1 MSRRALPY
9 RTPGDEAVKAQQWM
23 LVVDGEGLDLPEA
36 LPDWD
41 YQMSLRLRNEVHID
55 LDAVYAST
63 GLPSDVRLSL
73 VVVWTATG
81 SGLRG
86 TAQRISLSGGGAHN
100 VELDIELSGTQ
111 LGGLLT
117 LDTQLVLAEASDTGA
132 VAAPR
137 RGGSVLWTSKR
148 TLHLQGDAPQF
159 PIAVV
164 DFEPTPLPADAAWHV
179 QLSDELNTATM
190 GALLLLVNEQKK
202 AVVTAFQNAASPRP
216 IDKVYLS
223 AAYADIARTMIEHAL
238 ADPDFG
244 DESDYAEDSLGA
256 TLQNLLSNLFPHESV
271 QHLRRRRDQFPSLF
285 ATEVQAAVSIFEEAR

>member
-9 RTPGDEAVKAQQWM
+9 RTPGDEAVKAQQWV
-23 LVVDGEGLDLPEA
+23 LVIDDEGVDLPEA

-41 YQMSLRLRNEVHID
+41 YQMSLRLRNEVHVD
-55 LDAVYAST
+55 LDAVYSST
-63 GLPSDVRLSL
+63 GLSPDARLSL

-86 TAQRISLSGGGAHN
+86 TAQRVSLSGGGAHN
-100 VELDIELSGTQ
+100 VVLDIELSGTQ
-111 LGGLLT
+111 LGGVLT
-117 LDTQLVLAEASDTGA
+117 LDTQLVLAEAQETGA
-132 VAAPR
+132 IAAPR
-137 RGGSVLWTSKR
+137 RGGSVLWTNKR

-164 DFEPTPLPADAAWHV
+164 DFAPTPLPTDAAWHV
-179 QLSDELNTATM
+179 QLSEELNTATM

-202 AVVTAFQNAASPRP
+202 AVVAAFQNAASPRA

-238 ADPDFG
+238 ADPDFS

-256 TLQNLLSNLFPHESV
+256 TLQNLLSNLFPNTSV
-271 QHLRRRRDQFPSLF
+271 QHLRRRRDQAPSLF
-285 ATEVQAAVSIFEEAR
+285 ASEIQAAVSIFEEA

>member
-9 RTPGDEAVKAQQWM
+9 RTPGDEAVKAQQWV
-23 LVVDGEGLDLPEA
+23 LVVDGQGFELPDA

-41 YQMSLRLRNEVHID
+41 YQTSLHLRNEVHVD
-55 LDAVYAST
+55 LDSVYTST
-63 GLPSDVRLSL
+63 GLTPDAKLSL

-86 TAQRISLSGGGAHN
+86 TAQRISLSGGGTHT

-117 LDTQLVLAEASDTGA
+117 LDTQLVLAESRETGV

-137 RGGSVLWTSKR
+137 RGGSVLWTDRR

-164 DFEPTPLPADAAWHV
+164 DFASTQLPAESAWHV
-179 QLSDELNTATM
+179 QLSGEMNTATM
-190 GALLLLVNEQKK
+190 GALLLLVNERKK
-202 AVVTAFQNAASPRP
+202 QVVTAFQNAASPRP

-223 AAYADIARTMIEHAL
+223 AAYADIARTMVEHAL
-238 ADPDFG
+238 ADPDFNE
-244 DESDYAEDSLGA
+244 ESDYAEDSLGA
-256 TLQNLLSNLFPHESV
+256 TLQSLLANLFPYTSV
-271 QHLRRRRDQFPSLF
+271 QHLRQRRDQSPNLF
-285 ATEVQAAVSIFEEAR
+285 ATEVQAAVGVFEEA